1 MVFFVYKNETL
12 ISSVKK
18 RLHIAGMHFGTT
30 LATLVILAGLLLVI
44 AFDGAAFATAA
55 EATRM
60 GLAPINRWLLPLLVA
75 GFLGMML
82 WLGLGAHRRV
92 RLGGDETQPEF
103 STFAWLTMLFAAGTG
118 VGLLF
123 WGVAEP
129 VLHHAGNPFAD
140 GSSVLAL
147 RLSFFHWG
155 LNGWAIFA
163 TTGLALAYSG
173 FRRGR
178 SLSVSAALEP
188 LLGAWS
194 RRWPGRVID
203 VVAVVAT
210 VIGICTTL
218 GLGARQMNRGLDH
231 LFGIGLGPV
240 PQLLVVLVVTVAA
253 TISVLSGVARGVRLL
268 SEINIWLTLLL
279 LAFFVVAGP
288 TLGLAALSVESTGA
302 YLQHLVGLSG
312 FTGAEQGA
320 GWHQEWTVFF
330 WAWWFSWS
338 PFVGMFIA
346 RISRGRTIGE
356 YVLGVLLAPSVF
368 TFCWI
373 TALGGSALHQIAEGS
388 HSIIEAVEADV
399 ATALFVTIDAMPV
412 PENLAFAASLVAVAL
427 IALYFVTSADSG
439 TLVITTLLTDGRER
453 PSVAARAAWTPLLG
467 ALTTGLLLAG
477 GIDAL
482 RSTVIVA
489 GLPFSLVTLLLA
501 WALKRDLAGE
511 STTRSQTGGHG
522 EKPREPWTAKSR
534 ERQPSPKD
542 QRDSGSEEQSDDP
555 DPKQG
560 GD

>member
-1 MVFFVYKNETL
+1 M
-12 ISSVKK
+12 KK
-18 RLHIAGMHFGTT
+18 RIHIGGMHLGTT
-30 LATLVILAGLLLVI
+30 LATLVILVGLLI
-44 AFDGAAFATAA
+44 AVAIDGSGFAAAA
-55 EATRM
+55 EAARN
-60 GLAPINRWLLPLLVA
+60 GLAPVNRWLLPLLVA
-75 GFLGMML
+75 GFLGMMV
-82 WLGLGAHRRV
+82 WLGLGAHRRI

-178 SLSVSAALEP
+178 DFSVSAALEP
-188 LLGAWS
+188 LLGQWS
-194 RRWPGRVID
+194 RRWPGRTID
-203 VVAVVAT
+203 VVSVVAT
-210 VIGICTTL
+210 AIGICTTL

-231 LFGIGLGPV
+231 FFGIGLGAG
-240 PQLLVVLVVTVAA
+240 PQLLVVGAVTAVA
-253 TISVLSGVARGVRLL
+253 TISVISGVARGVRIL
-268 SEINIWLTLLL
+268 SEINIWLSVLILC
-279 LAFFVVAGP
+279 FFVVAGP
-288 TLGLAALSVESTGA
+288 SLGLAALAVESTGA
-302 YLQHLVGLSG
+302 YLQKLVGLSG

-320 GWHQEWTVFF
+320 EWHRQWTVFF

-356 YVLGVLLAPSVF
+356 YVLGVLLLPSVF

-373 TALGGSALHQIAEGS
+373 TALGGSALRLIAEGG
-388 HSIIEAVEADV
+388 HGIMEAVEADV
-399 ATALFVTIDAMPV
+399 ATALFVTIEALPV
-412 PENLAFAASLVAVAL
+412 PEALSFAAGLVAVML
-427 IALYFVTSADSG
+427 IAIYFVTSADSG
-439 TLVITTLLTDGRER
+439 TLVITTLLTEGREK
-453 PSVAARAAWTPLLG
+453 PSVAARAAWAPLLG
-467 ALTTGLLLAG
+467 ALTAALLLAG
-477 GIDAL
+477 GIAAL
-482 RSTVIVA
+482 RSTVIMA

-511 STTRSQTGGHG
+511 STAPSQSGGHG
-522 EKPREPWTAKSR
+522 ERPREPWTAKSR
-534 ERQPSPKD
+534 ERQPSPRD
-542 QRDSGSEEQSDDP
+542 QRNCDSGSDSEENE
-555 DPKQG
+555 
-560 GD
+560 

>member
-1 MVFFVYKNETL
+1 M
-12 ISSVKK
+12 KK
-18 RLHIAGMHFGTT
+18 RLHIAGMHLGTT
-30 LATLVILAGLLLVI
+30 LTTVLILAAMVSAVFIDGPGFAAAADATRTGLAPFNRWWLPMLVAGLL
-44 AFDGAAFATAA
+44 
-55 EATRM
+55 
-60 GLAPINRWLLPLLVA
+60 
-75 GFLGMML
+75 GMMV
-82 WLGLGAHRRV
+82 WLGLGAHRQV
-92 RLGGDETQPEF
+92 RLGGEHTQPEF

-118 VGLLF
+118 VGILF

-178 SLSVSAALEP
+178 NLTVSAALEP
-188 LLGAWS
+188 LLGHWS
-194 RRWPGRVID
+194 RRWPGRAID

-210 VIGICTTL
+210 AIGICTTL

-231 LFGIGLGPV
+231 LFGIGPGPV
-240 PQLLVVLVVTVAA
+240 PQLLVVVAVTSAA
-253 TISVLSGVARGVRLL
+253 TASVISGVARGVRIL

-288 TLGLAALSVESTGA
+288 TLGLAALTVESTGA
-302 YLQHLVGLSG
+302 YLQNLVGLSG
-312 FTGAEQGA
+312 FTGAEEGA
-320 GWHQEWTVFF
+320 DWHREWTVFF

-356 YVLGVLLAPSVF
+356 YVLGVMLAPSVF

-373 TALGGSALHQIAEGS
+373 TALGGGALKLINQGD
-388 HSIIEAVEADV
+388 HSIMEAVKADV

-412 PENLAFAASLVAVAL
+412 PQIVALAAGLVAVAL
-427 IALYFVTSADSG
+427 IAIYFVTSADSG
-439 TLVITTLLTDGRER
+439 TLVITTLLSEGRER
-453 PSVAARAAWTPLLG
+453 PSITARAAWTPLLG
-467 ALTTGLLLAG
+467 ALSAGLLLAG

-489 GLPFSLVTLLLA
+489 GLPFSIVTLLLA
-501 WALKRDLAGE
+501 WALKRDLSSE
-511 STTRSQTGGHG
+511 TTAPSQTGGHG
-522 EKPREPWTAKSR
+522 ERPREPWTSKSR
-534 ERQPSPKD
+534 DRQPSRRD
-542 QRDSGSEEQSDDP
+542 QRASESP
-555 DPKQG
+555 P
-560 GD
+560 